1 MAIEGAERYLE
12 TLATYVDALEAA
24 RTALAADGTSASSI
38 RRLAATLEG
47 SSGRFGFPAVQ
58 AAAEAVRVA
67 APPDFGAA
75 VDRLLYALLNAVA
88 VPNSRQRTVVILD
101 DDAVL
106 ARLYQRVLEKV
117 NRQVMVAQRAGE
129 MLAIFRTQWVDLVIL
144 EIGLPDLDGREV
156 LAALRKNP
164 ITAPIPVMVVTNDD
178 APWTESECQA
188 LGASRFLRKPVDPVE
203 LAAVVGDLLAPRQV
217 APPTIGPVATPVAPI
232 TPAAPAGP
240 PAEPEVL
247 LAEHDPLTSQIIRHR
262 LGREGIK
269 VRHFT
274 SGTAALQA
282 ARSLTPAAV
291 ILDAMTP
298 GIDGIELLSRL
309 RAMDHYRTIPI
320 LVLSDIGSEREVV
333 RALEAGADDC
343 IRKPFSPTELVAR
356 VERLLARK

>member
-1 MAIEGAERYLE
+1 MAIEGAERYIE
-12 TLATYVDALEAA
+12 TLSTYVDALEAA
-24 RTALAADGTSASSI
+24 RTALSVDGTSATSI
-38 RRLAATLEG
+38 KRLAATLEG
-47 SSGRFGFPAVQ
+47 SSGRYGFPAVQ
-58 AAAEAVRVA
+58 AAAQAVRAAA
-67 APPDFGAA
+67 APDFAGA

-88 VPNSRQRTVVILD
+88 VPSSRQRTVLILD
-101 DDAVL
+101 DDVVL
-106 ARLYQRVLEKV
+106 ARLYQRVLEKA
-117 NRQVMVAQRAGE
+117 NRQVMVAQRAAE

-164 ITAPIPVMVVTNDD
+164 ITAAIPVMVVTSDQ

-188 LGASRFLRKPVDPVE
+188 LGATRFFRKPVDPVD
-203 LAAVVGDLLAPRQV
+203 LAAAAGDLLAPRQV
-217 APPTIGPVATPVAPI
+217 PPPTIGPVVTP
-232 TPAAPAGP
+232 PAAPPPEPTGP
-240 PAEPEVL
+240 PPEPEVL

-282 ARSLTPAAV
+282 ARSLTPSAV

-298 GIDGIELLSRL
+298 GIDGIELLTRL
-309 RAMDHYRTIPI
+309 RELEHYRTIPI

-356 VERLLARK
+356 VERLLVRR